1 MGKVYTFRDIM
12 KALCSQSEYHIFTRE
27 ILDKH
32 SQPNRLDEHSKQ
44 KKNNRLSCF
53 DAEASNYQQVS
64 EKNNLLYTPERI
76 FVAITL
82 TEKQELPGYWNGEEE
97 DQRPGNTQQS
107 SVSFGSII
115 SVL

>member
-53 DAEASNYQQVS
+53 DAEAQIIN
-64 EKNNLLYTPERI
+64 R
-76 FVAITL
+76 
-82 TEKQELPGYWNGEEE
+82 
-97 DQRPGNTQQS
+97 
-107 SVSFGSII
+107 SVRKIPTIHSGKDF
-115 SVL
+115 